1 MIKLK
6 PIALAAMGCGLLTAC
21 GTPPA
26 SHPLA
31 LQPVVRG
38 DMPGNQAASWNRLAR
53 FHHERGQLALALGAY
68 AQSLALDANQLEARN
83 AVAVIEAQRGDLEL
97 ARKALLAL
105 VKDYPAEAQPH
116 TNLGYV
122 QYLMGDHAGAAQTL
136 RRAMALGAGPRAFQN
151 LQLAEAAM
159 GKTPAADAP
168 QLAAA
173 PAPAPAPAPAAA
185 PSVPAPAAVAP
196 SVVAPSVVAPSVVAV
211 PAATTSI
218 LVPSKAAP
226 VVPVAVV
233 ATAPEASTPNMAL
246 LSDTESAPAASA
258 PRKEPQQL
266 TAMPSQADRDV
277 ASHMELIK
285 VAGNVYELKARVAAE
300 PAAAPVALAA
310 PNTGAAEP
318 KPAAQAL
325 AKESKVRMA
334 RLEVS
339 NGNGVTGMARRFR
352 SVLGQMG
359 IPVERLSNAK
369 PYRQVVTIIQYS
381 PGFEQQA
388 SNLQKALQ
396 GKAQLSSQQLAS
408 SDVRLVLGK
417 DARVSLTAA
426 TEAAALSMVAVE
438 QKD

>member
-21 GTPPA
+21 SAPPA
-26 SHPLA
+26 PRPLA

-38 DMPGNQAASWNRLAR
+38 DMPGNQAASWNRLGR

-68 AQSLALDANQLEARN
+68 AQSLALDANQLDARN

-97 ARKALLAL
+97 AHKALVTL

-122 QYLMGDHAGAAQTL
+122 QYLMGDHAGASQTL
-136 RRAMALGAGPRAFQN
+136 RRAMALGAGPKAFQN

-159 GKTPAADAP
+159 GKSPAPDAP
-168 QLAAA
+168 QLAGAA
-173 PAPAPAPAPAAA
+173 PAVPDALAAA
-185 PSVPAPAAVAP
+185 PSVTAPP
-196 SVVAPSVVAPSVVAV
+196 VVAV
-211 PAATTSI
+211 PA
-218 LVPSKAAP
+218 
-226 VVPVAVV
+226 
-233 ATAPEASTPNMAL
+233 PEASPANLAL
-246 LSDTESAPAASA
+246 LSDAPAAPVSSA
-258 PRKEPQQL
+258 ARSEPQKL
-266 TAMPSQADRDV
+266 SILSSSTARDV
-277 ASHMELIK
+277 ASRMELIK
-285 VAGNVYELKARVAAE
+285 FAGNVYELHARAADE
-300 PAAAPVALAA
+300 PAAAPVESAA
-310 PNTGAAEP
+310 PTTAAVEP
-318 KPAAQAL
+318 KPSSQTTVQAAPASQ
-325 AKESKVRMA
+325 VRMA
-334 RLEVS
+334 RLEVA

-369 PYRQVVTIIQYS
+369 PYRQVVTVIQYS

-388 SNLQKALQ
+388 ASLQKALQ

-417 DARVSLTAA
+417 DARDSLTAA
-426 TEAAALSMVAVE
+426 TEAAAMSMVAME

>member
-21 GTPPA
+21 SAPPA
-26 SHPLA
+26 PRPLA

-38 DMPGNQAASWNRLAR
+38 DMPGNQAASWNRLGR

-68 AQSLALDANQLEARN
+68 AQSLALDANQLDARN

-97 ARKALLAL
+97 AHKALVAL

-136 RRAMALGAGPRAFQN
+136 RRAMALGAGPKAFQN

-159 GKTPAADAP
+159 GKTSGPDAP
-168 QLAAA
+168 QLAGAA
-173 PAPAPAPAPAAA
+173 PAVPDPLAAA
-185 PSVPAPAAVAP
+185 PSVTAPP
-196 SVVAPSVVAPSVVAV
+196 VVAAP
-211 PAATTSI
+211 
-218 LVPSKAAP
+218 
-226 VVPVAVV
+226 
-233 ATAPEASTPNMAL
+233 APEANLAL
-246 LSDTESAPAASA
+246 LSDAPAAPVPGAARS
-258 PRKEPQQL
+258 EPQKL
-266 TAMPSQADRDV
+266 SILSSSSARDV
-277 ASHMELIK
+277 ASRMELIK
-285 VAGNVYELKARVAAE
+285 FAGNVYELRARVADQ
-300 PAAAPVALAA
+300 PAAAPVESAA
-310 PNTGAAEP
+310 PISVAVEP
-318 KPAAQAL
+318 KPAAQTTVQA
-325 AKESKVRMA
+325 APASQVRMA
-334 RLEVS
+334 RLEVA

-369 PYRQVVTIIQYS
+369 PYRQMVTVIQYS

-388 SNLQKALQ
+388 TSLQKALQ

-417 DARVSLTAA
+417 DARDSLTAA
-426 TEAAALSMVAVE
+426 TEAAAMSMVAME